1 MEANIVFPRCIDNTT
16 RELRRG
22 LSVMPGN
29 SESSGVDNGLI
40 DRLDTNS
47 DAASNTMHQLL
58 INMMVDIF
66 KFKLI
71 NSSMSRIFL
80 H

>member
-1 MEANIVFPRCIDNTT
+1 MVFLHCIDNTT

-29 SESSGVDNGLI
+29 SESSEVDNGLI

-47 DAASNTMHQLL
+47 DAASNAMRQLL
-58 INMMVDIF
+58 INMIDDIF
-66 KFKLI
+66 EFKLI
-71 NSSMSRIFL
+71 SDSSMSTL
-80 H
+80 